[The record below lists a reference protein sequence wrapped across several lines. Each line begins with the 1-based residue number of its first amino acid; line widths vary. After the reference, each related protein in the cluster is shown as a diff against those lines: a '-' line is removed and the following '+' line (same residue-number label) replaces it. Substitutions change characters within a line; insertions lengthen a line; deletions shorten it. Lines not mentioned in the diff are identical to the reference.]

1 MGDYPSHE
9 EQRLTGKPRGQMH
22 YVNAIISFVLVLAA
36 VVHFDRPAESAMFVL
51 GAVLAAIALKH
62 WLHARMVGLLAVI
75 TTGAM
80 FFFFASFFRLT
91 PTLQPDWYWQGQQAV
106 HVASLLFAGFAMIP
120 VLTEFSCRMKASE
133 DCPLTRRAE
142 VAKVAKE
149 QKSSV
154 ASVRS

>member
-1 MGDYPSHE
+1 
-9 EQRLTGKPRGQMH
+9 MH
-22 YVNAIISFVLVLAA
+22 YVNAIISFVLVAA
-36 VVHFDRPAESAMFVL
+36 ALVHLDRPAESAMFVL

-80 FFFFASFFRLT
+80 FFFFASFFHLT
-91 PTLQPDWYWQGQQAV
+91 PTLQPDWYWQGAQAV

-149 QKSSV
+149 QKANV